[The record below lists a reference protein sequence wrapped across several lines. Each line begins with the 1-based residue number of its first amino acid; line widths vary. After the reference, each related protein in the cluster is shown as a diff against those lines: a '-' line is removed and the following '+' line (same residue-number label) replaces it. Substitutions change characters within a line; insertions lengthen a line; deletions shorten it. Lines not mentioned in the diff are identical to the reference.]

1 MTEKQT
7 FHVNGYLALVV
18 LIGLLVGGGYLFY
31 HGFVNESVLEIV
43 LSILLWIVSF
53 LFLSSLTIVQPNQ
66 AKAILFFGQYLGT
79 IKDNGLFVTTPL
91 TQKINVSLKVRNFNS
106 SLLKVNDSDGNPIEI
121 SAVVVFKVVD
131 TAKALFDVDYYQDFI
146 EIQSETAI
154 RHIAT
159 QYPYDT
165 FNDDDLTLRGNTSEV
180 SEELAKELQER
191 LAVAGVEVIETR
203 LNHLAYATEIASAM
217 LQRQQAKAILSARQI
232 IVEGAVSMTQMALE
246 QIEDGQDI
254 NFTDDRKVQ
263 LINNLLVSIITDK
276 GTQPVINTGDVKE
289 KGVKHLKKLY
299 IKQKVFSI
307 GEKFTV
313 TDDLQ
318 NPRYYVEGSFF
329 KIPKSFTIFNEQ
341 QRPIAE
347 ITKKVFSLLPKFFV
361 EVHGQEAIVLE
372 KHFTF
377 FKARYSISAE
387 GIDVDGNWWDMDF
400 VVNRNGKRIA
410 EIHKKWISWGDTYE
424 VVIYEED
431 LDDLIIALVVAIDR
445 VKADDAAASSS
456 ASS

>member
-1 MTEKQT
+1 MKEKQT
-7 FHVNGYLALVV
+7 FHVNGYLALIV
-18 LIGLLVGGGYLFY
+18 LIALMIGGGYLFY
-31 HGFVNESVLEIV
+31 DGIVRNAVWELVISVV
-43 LSILLWIVSF
+43 LWIIAI
-53 LFLSSLTIVQPNQ
+53 LFISSLTIVQPNQ
-66 AKAILFFGQYLGT
+66 AKVILFFGQYLGT
-79 IKDNGLFVTTPL
+79 IKDNGLFVTVPL

-121 SAVVVFKVVD
+121 SAVVVFRVVD
-131 TAKALFDVDYYQDFI
+131 TAKALFDVDYYQDFV

-165 FNDDDLTLRGNTSEV
+165 FNDDDLTLRGNTNEV
-180 SEELAKELQER
+180 SEELAQELQER

-289 KGVKHLKKLY
+289 KAV
-299 IKQKVFSI
+299 
-307 GEKFTV
+307 
-313 TDDLQ
+313 
-318 NPRYYVEGSFF
+318 
-329 KIPKSFTIFNEQ
+329 
-341 QRPIAE
+341 
-347 ITKKVFSLLPKFFV
+347 
-361 EVHGQEAIVLE
+361 
-372 KHFTF
+372 
-377 FKARYSISAE
+377 
-387 GIDVDGNWWDMDF
+387 
-400 VVNRNGKRIA
+400 
-410 EIHKKWISWGDTYE
+410 
-424 VVIYEED
+424 
-431 LDDLIIALVVAIDR
+431 
-445 VKADDAAASSS
+445 
-456 ASS
+456 

>member
-1 MTEKQT
+1 MKEKQT
-7 FHVNGYLALVV
+7 FHVNGYLALIV
-18 LIGLLVGGGYLFY
+18 LIALMIGGYLFY
-31 HGFVNESVLEIV
+31 DGIVRNAVWELVISVV
-43 LSILLWIVSF
+43 LWIIAI
-53 LFLSSLTIVQPNQ
+53 LFISSLTIVQPNQ

-79 IKDNGLFVTTPL
+79 IKDNGLFVTVPL

-121 SAVVVFKVVD
+121 SAVVVFRVVD
-131 TAKALFDVDYYQDFI
+131 TAKALFDVDYYQDFV

-165 FNDDDLTLRGNTSEV
+165 FNDDDLTLRGNTNEV
-180 SEELAKELQER
+180 SEELAQELQER

-246 QIEDGQDI
+246 QIEDGQNI

-289 KGVKHLKKLY
+289 KAV
-299 IKQKVFSI
+299 
-307 GEKFTV
+307 
-313 TDDLQ
+313 
-318 NPRYYVEGSFF
+318 
-329 KIPKSFTIFNEQ
+329 
-341 QRPIAE
+341 
-347 ITKKVFSLLPKFFV
+347 
-361 EVHGQEAIVLE
+361 
-372 KHFTF
+372 
-377 FKARYSISAE
+377 
-387 GIDVDGNWWDMDF
+387 
-400 VVNRNGKRIA
+400 
-410 EIHKKWISWGDTYE
+410 
-424 VVIYEED
+424 
-431 LDDLIIALVVAIDR
+431 
-445 VKADDAAASSS
+445 
-456 ASS
+456 

>member
-1 MTEKQT
+1 MKEKQT
-7 FHVNGYLALVV
+7 FHVNGYLALIV
-18 LIGLLVGGGYLFY
+18 LIALMIGGGYLFY
-31 HGFVNESVLEIV
+31 DGIVRNAVWELVISVV
-43 LSILLWIVSF
+43 LWIIAT
-53 LFLSSLTIVQPNQ
+53 LFISSLTIVQPNQ

-79 IKDNGLFVTTPL
+79 IKDNGLFVTVPL

-121 SAVVVFKVVD
+121 SAVVVFRVVD
-131 TAKALFDVDYYQDFI
+131 TAKALFDVDYYQDFV

-165 FNDDDLTLRGNTSEV
+165 FNDDDLTLRGNTNEV
-180 SEELAKELQER
+180 SEELAQELQER

-289 KGVKHLKKLY
+289 KAV
-299 IKQKVFSI
+299 
-307 GEKFTV
+307 
-313 TDDLQ
+313 
-318 NPRYYVEGSFF
+318 
-329 KIPKSFTIFNEQ
+329 
-341 QRPIAE
+341 
-347 ITKKVFSLLPKFFV
+347 
-361 EVHGQEAIVLE
+361 
-372 KHFTF
+372 
-377 FKARYSISAE
+377 
-387 GIDVDGNWWDMDF
+387 
-400 VVNRNGKRIA
+400 
-410 EIHKKWISWGDTYE
+410 
-424 VVIYEED
+424 
-431 LDDLIIALVVAIDR
+431 
-445 VKADDAAASSS
+445 
-456 ASS
+456 

>member
-66 AKAILFFGQYLGT
+66 AKAILFFWQYLGT

-165 FNDDDLTLRGNTSEV
+165 FNDDDLTLRGNTNEV

-191 LAVAGVEVIETR
+191 LAVAGVEVLETR

-289 KGVKHLKKLY
+289 KGV
-299 IKQKVFSI
+299 
-307 GEKFTV
+307 
-313 TDDLQ
+313 
-318 NPRYYVEGSFF
+318 
-329 KIPKSFTIFNEQ
+329 
-341 QRPIAE
+341 
-347 ITKKVFSLLPKFFV
+347 
-361 EVHGQEAIVLE
+361 
-372 KHFTF
+372 
-377 FKARYSISAE
+377 
-387 GIDVDGNWWDMDF
+387 
-400 VVNRNGKRIA
+400 
-410 EIHKKWISWGDTYE
+410 
-424 VVIYEED
+424 
-431 LDDLIIALVVAIDR
+431 
-445 VKADDAAASSS
+445 
-456 ASS
+456 

>member
-91 TQKINVSLKVRNFNS
+91 TQKINVSLKVCNFNS

-289 KGVKHLKKLY
+289 KGV
-299 IKQKVFSI
+299 
-307 GEKFTV
+307 
-313 TDDLQ
+313 
-318 NPRYYVEGSFF
+318 
-329 KIPKSFTIFNEQ
+329 
-341 QRPIAE
+341 
-347 ITKKVFSLLPKFFV
+347 
-361 EVHGQEAIVLE
+361 
-372 KHFTF
+372 
-377 FKARYSISAE
+377 
-387 GIDVDGNWWDMDF
+387 
-400 VVNRNGKRIA
+400 
-410 EIHKKWISWGDTYE
+410 
-424 VVIYEED
+424 
-431 LDDLIIALVVAIDR
+431 
-445 VKADDAAASSS
+445 
-456 ASS
+456 

>member
-1 MTEKQT
+1 MKEKQT
-7 FHVNGYLALVV
+7 FHVNGYLALIVLIALMIGGGFLFYDGIVRNAVWELVISVV
-18 LIGLLVGGGYLFY
+18 LWIIAILF
-31 HGFVNESVLEIV
+31 I
-43 LSILLWIVSF
+43 
-53 LFLSSLTIVQPNQ
+53 SSLTIVQPNQ

-79 IKDNGLFVTTPL
+79 IKDNGLFVTVPL

-121 SAVVVFKVVD
+121 SAVVVFRVVD
-131 TAKALFDVDYYQDFI
+131 TAKALFDVDYYQDFV

-165 FNDDDLTLRGNTSEV
+165 FNDDDLTLRGNTNEV
-180 SEELAKELQER
+180 SEELAQELQER

-289 KGVKHLKKLY
+289 KAV
-299 IKQKVFSI
+299 
-307 GEKFTV
+307 
-313 TDDLQ
+313 
-318 NPRYYVEGSFF
+318 
-329 KIPKSFTIFNEQ
+329 
-341 QRPIAE
+341 
-347 ITKKVFSLLPKFFV
+347 
-361 EVHGQEAIVLE
+361 
-372 KHFTF
+372 
-377 FKARYSISAE
+377 
-387 GIDVDGNWWDMDF
+387 
-400 VVNRNGKRIA
+400 
-410 EIHKKWISWGDTYE
+410 
-424 VVIYEED
+424 
-431 LDDLIIALVVAIDR
+431 
-445 VKADDAAASSS
+445 
-456 ASS
+456 